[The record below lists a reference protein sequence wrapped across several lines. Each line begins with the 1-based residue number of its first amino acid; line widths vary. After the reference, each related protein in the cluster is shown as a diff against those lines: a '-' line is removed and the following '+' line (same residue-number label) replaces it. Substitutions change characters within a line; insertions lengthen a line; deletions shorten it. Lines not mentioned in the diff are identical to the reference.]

1 MWVYAKHWRK
11 NQGKLHIFQPNDQ
24 LSGST
29 VSKRLNKGGFPTHL
43 KWQTVRAT
51 PAFKQP
57 YTNLTPSRPVCR
69 RKDLRSSLETLI
81 LSQGDVP
88 KWYQGTFQTLV
99 PRSESVSMKTA
110 SFSEDSTVP
119 VGAVS
124 ASNLCLSLTR
134 NILLGKEEKGNV
146 NKGILGLQFKQ

>member
-1 MWVYAKHWRK
+1 
-11 NQGKLHIFQPNDQ
+11 
-24 LSGST
+24 
-29 VSKRLNKGGFPTHL
+29 
-43 KWQTVRAT
+43 
-51 PAFKQP
+51 
-57 YTNLTPSRPVCR
+57 
-69 RKDLRSSLETLI
+69 
-81 LSQGDVP
+81 
-88 KWYQGTFQTLV
+88 
-99 PRSESVSMKTA
+99 MKTA